1 MTSIGIVGAGSIGAS
16 WAIVFATAGHSVA
29 LWDPAPGVAQGALS
43 GIGTQLAELSAANLL
58 PAGPDEVLSRIAVA
72 ETMAAAVKSAEWV
85 QENGPEKL
93 EIRRQL
99 LAELDDAT
107 LPGAIIA
114 SSTSGMAPS
123 TFTEHLRHRDRCLV
137 AHPANPPY
145 LLPLV
150 ELCPSPW
157 TSAEVVQRARALMS
171 ASGRQVAVLKREAEG
186 FLLNRLQGALLAEA
200 FRLVAAGIADPDDI
214 DTVIKSAL
222 GLRWSFMGPFET
234 VDLNAPGGIS
244 DFCARYGSLYESL
257 QKQMPPRLWDQALVA
272 KIDEAR
278 RKDLPV
284 SDIPA
289 RQAWRDKRLMSL
301 AAYLKTQPKARG
313 TDE

>member
-1 MTSIGIVGAGSIGAS
+1 MTSIGIVGSGSIGAS
-16 WAIVFATAGHSVA
+16 WAIVFAAARHSVA
-29 LWDPAPGVAQGALS
+29 LWDPAPGVANGSLN
-43 GIGTQLAELSAANLL
+43 GIRAQLAELSAANLL
-58 PAGPDEVLSRIAVA
+58 HTSPDDVLSCISVA
-72 ETMAAAVKSAEWV
+72 ETMAEAVKSADWV

-93 EIRRQL
+93 ETRRRL
-99 LAELDDAT
+99 FAELDDAT
-107 LPGAIIA
+107 PPGAIIA

-123 TFTEHLRHRDRCLV
+123 TFTEHLVHRERCLV

-157 TSAEVVQRARALMS
+157 TSDEVVQRARALMS
-171 ASGRQVAVLKREAEG
+171 ASGRQVAVLKHEAEG

-200 FRLVAAGIADPDDI
+200 FRIVAAEIADPDDI

-222 GLRWSFMGPFET
+222 GLRWSFMGLFET

-244 DFCARYGSLYESL
+244 DFCARYGGLYQNL
-257 QKQMPPRLWDQALVA
+257 QKQMPPRLWDLALVT
-272 KIDEAR
+272 KVDEAR
-278 RKDLPV
+278 RRDLPV
-284 SDIPA
+284 ADIPA

-301 AAYLKTQPKARG
+301 AAYLKIQPKARG